1 MLHVSFPTFGARSPL
16 QPAPSVTLDHI
27 YSTLLNPPDPMS
39 SEPQQPR
46 ALLEVA
52 KLDRLVFQQALTGD
66 PNCGYFLAA
75 LLAFISKNLEL
86 LRRKNEAFRRYN
98 IDWSR
103 ARATTSKQPA
113 LRKLIHEVIAQAKL
127 KRWYLTFGQV
137 IPTLV
142 DGINPDK
149 SLSDLPNLD
158 PSPEVVRKWVDV
170 VIYPYLRS
178 IEAELRN
185 HPQIGNMRK
194 ALDQNG
200 KFQVSRLK
208 PMAIDIVAKLAAL
221 PPCGYFDIS

>member
-1 MLHVSFPTFGARSPL
+1 MLHVTFPTFGGRRPL
-16 QPAPSVTLDHI
+16 QPNPSTTIDQI
-27 YSTLLNPPDPMS
+27 YSTLLKP
-39 SEPQQPR
+39 SEPSSHEQPT
-46 ALLEVA
+46 ALLEIA
-52 KLDRLVFQQALTGD
+52 KLNRLVFQEALGGN
-66 PNCGYFLAA
+66 PNCGYFLVE
-75 LLAFISKNLEL
+75 LLAFVSKNRGL
-86 LRRKNEAFRRYN
+86 LRRKNAAFRRYN

-113 LRKLIHEVIAQAKL
+113 LRKLIHEVIAEAEL

-170 VIYPYLRS
+170 VVYPYLRS

-208 PMAIDIVAKLAAL
+208 PMAVKIVAKLAAL